1 MFKQACQ
8 IGQQIKASKAERAKA
23 GKYKR
28 KLQRRLKRI
37 CKAPLSDKNAENFR
51 DRLSNAGREYHRLFV
66 FLDYPDVEP
75 TNNHAERALRKLV
88 IFRKICFGT
97 RSGQGSYSHSVL
109 TSLLCTAIRQGKDS
123 IDFFHS
129 LFVSNPA
136 TAQAKL
142 YNDSS

>member
-37 CKAPLSDKNAENFR
+37 CKAPLSDKNAQNFK
-51 DRLSNAGREYHRLFV
+51 DRLSNAGREYNRLFV

-97 RSGQGSYSHSVL
+97 RSGHHSVL
-109 TSLLCTAIRQGKDS
+109 ASLFSTAIRQGNHP
-123 IDFFHS
+123 IDFSHT
-129 LFVSNPA
+129 LFLSDPA